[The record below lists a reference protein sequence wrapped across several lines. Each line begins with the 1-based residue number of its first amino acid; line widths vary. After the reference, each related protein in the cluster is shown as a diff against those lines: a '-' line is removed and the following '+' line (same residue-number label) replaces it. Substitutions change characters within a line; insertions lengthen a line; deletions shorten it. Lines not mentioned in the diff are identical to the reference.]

1 MDQVKIGIIGV
12 GNMGS
17 AHVVSIGQLANAKL
31 TALCDINP
39 EKLKRYDPEKIQL
52 FTDTKTFFKKA
63 DIDAVI
69 VATPHYFHV
78 PLAIEALKN
87 PSPCTKRLRKNW

>member
-31 TALCDINP
+31 TAICDINP
-39 EKLKRYDPEKIQL
+39 EKLKRYNPEEIQL
-52 FTDTKTFFKKA
+52 FTDSKEFFRKA
-63 DIDAVI
+63 DIRQY
-69 VATPHYFHV
+69 P
-78 PLAIEALKN
+78 
-87 PSPCTKRLRKNW
+87 R